1 MSGTASENH
10 LIHLNSIFL
19 IDNMYA
25 LFFLAD
31 RQKKRAGKKDKKKQK
46 QNKAREK
53 RNNKKEEKPQN
64 TDPQKV
70 LTYKNKL

>member
-10 LIHLNSIFL
+10 LIHLNSIFV

-25 LFFLAD
+25 LLFLAD
-31 RQKKRAGKKDKKKQK
+31 RQKKRAGKKDKKKK
-46 QNKAREK
+46 NKAREK

-64 TDPQKV
+64 TDLQKV